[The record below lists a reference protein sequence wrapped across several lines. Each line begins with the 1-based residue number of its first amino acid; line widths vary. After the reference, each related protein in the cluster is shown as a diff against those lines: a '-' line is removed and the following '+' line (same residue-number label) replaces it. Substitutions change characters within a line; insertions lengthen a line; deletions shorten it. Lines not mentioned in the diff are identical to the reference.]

1 MNYDEEVLIER
12 ARVAYFKSDAPD
24 QPESGG
30 AVRKIGATTYVV
42 LRNINGI
49 LAVYTWDGASLG
61 RNKSWPPVLDN

>member
-30 AVRKIGATTYVV
+30 AVREVAGETFVV
-42 LRNINGI
+42 LSNINGT
-49 LAVYTWDGASLG
+49 LAVFQWNGAKLIRLKTWS
-61 RNKSWPPVLDN
+61 PELD